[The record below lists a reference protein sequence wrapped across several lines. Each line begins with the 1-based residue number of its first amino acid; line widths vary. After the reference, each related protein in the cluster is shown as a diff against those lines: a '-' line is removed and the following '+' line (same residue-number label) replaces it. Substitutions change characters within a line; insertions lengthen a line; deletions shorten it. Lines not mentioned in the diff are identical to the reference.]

1 MRECSGHVYFQV
13 YLLTLNKYNNKMP
26 HFCNLDV
33 DYSYIRELQDIS
45 KPSVKEDLINRLL

>member
-1 MRECSGHVYFQV
+1 
-13 YLLTLNKYNNKMP
+13 MP